1 MISTFERLRAILV
14 KDYQLA
20 PDTVTMQADLEAL
33 GIDSLGVAELLFSIE
48 DEFRVTLP
56 PEPAELNSVGEV
68 VSYIDALVAGRKP
81 AALRPFS
88 PGGMNPVADV
98 NERHFEHQHRASFPR
113 SMTRVPQPRRV
124 AVTGMGVV
132 SPLGDSAQAAFDA
145 AAAGQSGVGMLS
157 TTFARRLV
165 SPIAAAA
172 EFDPSARFESRQ
184 LRMLDRVS
192 QFALVAAKQALVQ
205 AGSVK
210 AAHPAERCGVFVGT
224 GMGGTHTIDDGYQ
237 TLYGDDSDRIKPFT
251 VLMGMYNAPA
261 AWIGIEHGLLGPNL
275 TYTTACSSSA
285 VAIGEAWLR
294 VASGSLDMAV
304 AGGAEAP
311 LSFGAMK
318 AWEALHTLAPV
329 DAARPSA
336 SCKPFSKNRC
346 GMVLGEGAAMLVLEA
361 WDEALARGAVIVGE
375 VLGYGLSNDAEHIT
389 RPSVHGQARAMRSA
403 LLSANLN
410 PEDIDAINAHGTGTL
425 ANDSTETAAIKA
437 VFGAHAHRVPISAT
451 KALHGHML
459 GATGALECV
468 LSLMSMRHRVALP
481 TMHLDAADPE
491 CDLDYVPQQA
501 RRGVEVRTMLSNSFA
516 FGGTNAVLA
525 IGLGNAS
532 TLSNAARR

>member
-1 MISTFERLRAILV
+1 
-14 KDYQLA
+14 
-20 PDTVTMQADLEAL
+20 
-33 GIDSLGVAELLFSIE
+33 
-48 DEFRVTLP
+48 
-56 PEPAELNSVGEV
+56 
-68 VSYIDALVAGRKP
+68 
-81 AALRPFS
+81 
-88 PGGMNPVADV
+88 
-98 NERHFEHQHRASFPR
+98 
-113 SMTRVPQPRRV
+113 MTRVQHPRRV
-124 AVTGMGVV
+124 AVTGMGLV

-145 AAAGQSGVGMLS
+145 AAAGRSGVGPLS
-157 TTFARRLV
+157 AAFAHRLV
-165 SPIAAAA
+165 SPIAATAA
-172 EFDPSARFESRQ
+172 FDPSAHFESRQ
-184 LRMLDRVS
+184 FRMLDRVS
-192 QFALVAAKQALVQ
+192 QFALVAAKQAVDDSRR
-205 AGSVK
+205 AP
-210 AAHPAERCGVFVGT
+210 AAHLRAYLPERCGVFVGT

-237 TLYGDDSDRIKPFT
+237 TLYGDESDRIKPFT

-294 VASGSLDMAV
+294 VASGHLDMAV

-311 LSFGAMK
+311 LSFGSMK

-346 GMVLGEGAAMLVLEA
+346 GMVLGEGAAMLVLET
-361 WDEALARGAVIVGE
+361 WDAALARGAVIVGE

-389 RPSVHGQARAMRSA
+389 RPSIHGQARAMRNA

-425 ANDSTETAAIKA
+425 ANDVTETAAIKD
-437 VFGAHAHRVPISAT
+437 VFGAHAHRLPISAT

-468 LSLMSMRHRVALP
+468 LSLMSMQHGVALP
-481 TMHLDAADPE
+481 TMHLDVADPD

-525 IGLGNAS
+525 LRGATG
-532 TLSNAARR
+532 